1 MLIFG
6 LLRFCMAR
14 ITVPWASLGLIGN
27 HRFLN
32 LILVVNLYLLC
43 LPSLI
48 VFTLFQGLH
57 GPYPFGQS

>member
-1 MLIFG
+1 
-6 LLRFCMAR
+6 MAR